1 MILTDQKKKK
11 KLPMF
16 QLVQADAIVY
26 FVFSFNSHHFDQH
39 HFQQSP
45 TVFTLSSISLSYK
58 GLFTYGGGGFW
69 TPPPPWRREQRERE
83 QRQSTDR
90 VTQYTKKKKKKDQKG
105 RKSKTF
111 LGHKMDSHK
120 VKPWWRMGISVSIL
134 EQYNQLPGA
143 GGTSLVCIIL
153 LIDEV

>member
-1 MILTDQKKKK
+1 
-11 KLPMF
+11 MF

-69 TPPPPWRREQRERE
+69 TPPLPTPPAPLTPRAETEY
-83 QRQSTDR
+83 RQSNSI
-90 VTQYTKKKKKKDQKG
+90 YKKKKKDQKG
-105 RKSKTF
+105 
-111 LGHKMDSHK
+111 
-120 VKPWWRMGISVSIL
+120 
-134 EQYNQLPGA
+134 
-143 GGTSLVCIIL
+143 
-153 LIDEV
+153 